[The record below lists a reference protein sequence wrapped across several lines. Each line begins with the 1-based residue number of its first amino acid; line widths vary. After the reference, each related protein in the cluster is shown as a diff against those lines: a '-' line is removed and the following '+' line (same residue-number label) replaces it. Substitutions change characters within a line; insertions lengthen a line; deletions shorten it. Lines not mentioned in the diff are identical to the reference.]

1 MMRTVATLIFLKLFL
16 ASLHAQSPAYPKG
29 YFMYPLAIPPK
40 LNANFGEMRPNH
52 FHMGLDLY
60 TEKRENLPIYAAA
73 EGHVARVKIEPGGF
87 GRAIYLDH
95 PNGYTTL
102 YAHMN
107 DFMPELEKYLKA
119 WQYEK
124 QSWMADLEI
133 PPGVFPVK
141 KGQFIGYS
149 GNTGGS
155 QGPHVHFEIRETA
168 TDKCLNP
175 LLFGFNIPDNVPP
188 DLVRMAV
195 YDRNRSTYEQS
206 PSVHALIKKG
216 GYYQSSGIIEVKTD
230 KVLVSL
236 QATDRMSG
244 SPNPNGIYE
253 VRLFEGDRQLGGFTL
268 DKISYDETRYL
279 NAHIDHRYK
288 LSGGPYLQYVLPL
301 PGDKLGIYQE
311 RRPGSAIYLRDSL
324 VHEFRMEVR
333 DPYGNRS
340 EARFSMKRSG
350 FGPPMSAAQK
360 ELMRAGEINVFE
372 TDALQVT
379 LPEGSLYDSI
389 YFNYA
394 KRPDPATT
402 AYSPLHDIHRYTTPV
417 HAPFIVRIK
426 PDKSIP
432 YPLRD
437 RMVIRKKTKE
447 DVMVKKAVWEL
458 GWYAASFRE
467 FGTFQLVGDDS
478 PPSISFNGMTN
489 GTDASKMTRIVV
501 TVDDDNKSLRNFRAE
516 LDGKWLMFSQKG
528 RTYTYKMDENCAPG
542 KHDLQV
548 SVEDEAGN
556 RTVRNVTFTK

>member
-1 MMRTVATLIFLKLFL
+1 
-16 ASLHAQSPAYPKG
+16 
-29 YFMYPLAIPPK
+29 
-40 LNANFGEMRPNH
+40 MRPNH

-236 QATDRMSG
+236 QAVWKSQ
-244 SPNPNGIYE
+244 S
-253 VRLFEGDRQLGGFTL
+253 
-268 DKISYDETRYL
+268 
-279 NAHIDHRYK
+279 
-288 LSGGPYLQYVLPL
+288 
-301 PGDKLGIYQE
+301 E
-311 RRPGSAIYLRDSL
+311 R
-324 VHEFRMEVR
+324 
-333 DPYGNRS
+333 
-340 EARFSMKRSG
+340 
-350 FGPPMSAAQK
+350 
-360 ELMRAGEINVFE
+360 
-372 TDALQVT
+372 
-379 LPEGSLYDSI
+379 
-389 YFNYA
+389 
-394 KRPDPATT
+394 
-402 AYSPLHDIHRYTTPV
+402 
-417 HAPFIVRIK
+417 
-426 PDKSIP
+426 
-432 YPLRD
+432 
-437 RMVIRKKTKE
+437 
-447 DVMVKKAVWEL
+447 
-458 GWYAASFRE
+458 
-467 FGTFQLVGDDS
+467 
-478 PPSISFNGMTN
+478 
-489 GTDASKMTRIVV
+489 
-501 TVDDDNKSLRNFRAE
+501 
-516 LDGKWLMFSQKG
+516 
-528 RTYTYKMDENCAPG
+528 
-542 KHDLQV
+542 DL
-548 SVEDEAGN
+548 
-556 RTVRNVTFTK
+556 